1 MKRHEALLLKDLQR
15 AMKGGTPVRTQEH
28 PAMVL
33 EKTDPP
39 EIPEMKVEPML
50 PSIYTGQ
57 DAIRYLTKLAL
68 IQRRGRKDKESAEAE
83 KEKMRENTQRTEK
96 QATVKHTDDSR
107 VSELQLNKSS
117 GSEVPVGETVDASGG
132 SVSSSKSAKN
142 SVITEPPGVDPHL
155 HHPPDTHSD
164 SRGESD
170 PSNGGG
176 VSANATENN
185 QSAQAVEANPKT
197 ESTGQE
203 EEQGESPVQSDP
215 WNATG
220 AKTPGTSQQPLT
232 EPSSHNRFVE
242 ATLLGDDDVRDYS
255 DKKDVSP
262 SALQNKGTVT
272 VQTPSEGGAQEKD
285 ERDRLE
291 SSDSS
296 REPDLEMNNREPK
309 SSRETKQELETGKST
324 QEGNTEPDS
333 RQRAQLQQNQNQSKG
348 KLPTISLQ
356 GRSQTLDMS
365 SVKVG
370 ADDDDYGIDPELE
383 ELIAETAKTINEQK
397 TPVPRRVPA
406 KIKSRNDIREEET
419 RKRFPGIRP
428 WPTLE
433 ECMQSPLPKYIVF
446 TSTWLSVTAK
456 GVK

>member
-68 IQRRGRKDKESAEAE
+68 IQRRGRK
-83 KEKMRENTQRTEK
+83 EKMRENTRRTEK
-96 QATVKHTDDSR
+96 QATVKHIDDSQ
-107 VSELQLNKSS
+107 VSELQLNRSS
-117 GSEVPVGETVDASGG
+117 ESEVPVGETVDASGE
-132 SVSSSKSAKN
+132 SVSSSKSANN
-142 SVITEPPGVDPHL
+142 SVITEPPYVDPHR

-164 SRGESD
+164 SRSESD

-176 VSANATENN
+176 GVSANATKNN
-185 QSAQAVEANPKT
+185 QSAQTVEANPKT

-203 EEQGESPVQSDP
+203 EELGESPVQSDP
-215 WNATG
+215 QNATG

-232 EPSSHNRFVE
+232 EPSSHNTFVE
-242 ATLLGDDDVRDYS
+242 ATLSGDDDVQDYS

-272 VQTPSEGGAQEKD
+272 VQTPSEGGAREKD

-309 SSRETKQELETGKST
+309 SPCETKQELEAEKST

-333 RQRAQLQQNQNQSKG
+333 RQRAQPQQNQNQSKG
-348 KLPTISLQ
+348 KLPTIGRQ